1 MNTKTRKL
9 TMVAML
15 CAVAELLLPV
25 FLPFNLLKG
34 SLNTALTLLIYKPV
48 EVKEIEKLLA
58 FPPNKCYNA
67 CDNME

>member
-34 SLNTALTLLIYKPV
+34 SLNTVLTLLIYKPV
-48 EVKEIEKLLA
+48 ER
-58 FPPNKCYNA
+58 
-67 CDNME
+67 

>member
-34 SLNTALTLLIYKPV
+34 SLNTVLTLLIYKPV
-48 EVKEIEKLLA
+48 EVKEMGKGNRKTPCI
-58 FPPNKCYNA
+58 PSQ
-67 CDNME
+67 

>member
-34 SLNTALTLLIYKPV
+34 SLNTVLTLLIYKPV